1 LEEFPKSNYE
11 LRLFNSENKDD
22 FITVKLNNVRLLKCK
37 GEIESN
43 LVISESICDQDHEVK
58 KELGKKYV
66 YYYLKDVEIH
76 EVLPN
81 LWLSSEHYKQLQNE
95 SYNLISVDEV
105 EILAESGYVVNKT
118 GIK

>member
-1 LEEFPKSNYE
+1 M
-11 LRLFNSENKDD
+11 
-22 FITVKLNNVRLLKCK
+22 
-37 GEIESN
+37 
-43 LVISESICDQDHEVK
+43 
-58 KELGKKYV
+58 